1 MKKLLFLF
9 VLLIPVAVFGQPD
22 STAVVPDYP
31 QPGSIFDI
39 FSDLNY
45 WLSSTATV
53 AGLTIFLT
61 LLVAKIWKTIT
72 SIWKQI
78 VALVISLI
86 LMAVG
91 NVVNIGFMAE
101 FNVVTTIVYGIVVGF
116 MANGLYDL
124 KNAIK

>member
-1 MKKLLFLF
+1 MKKWIIFLLI
-9 VLLIPVAVFGQPD
+9 LIPVAVFGQPD
-22 STAVVPDYP
+22 STGVVSDYP
-31 QPGSIFDI
+31 KPGSIFDI

-61 LLVAKIWKTIT
+61 VLVAKIWKTIT
-72 SIWKQI
+72 AIWKQI
-78 VALVISLI
+78 VALLISLI
-86 LMAVG
+86 LMAIG

-101 FNVVTTIVYGIVVGF
+101 FNVVTTIIYGLVVGF

-124 KNAIK
+124 KNAVK

>member
-1 MKKLLFLF
+1 MKKFIMFLF
-9 VLLIPVAVFGQPD
+9 LLIPMAVFGQPD
-22 STAVVPDYP
+22 STGVVTDYP

-61 LLVAKIWKTIT
+61 LLISKFWKTIT
-72 SIWKQI
+72 AIWKQV
-78 VALVISLI
+78 VALAISLI

-101 FNVVTTIVYGIVVGF
+101 FNVVTTIVYGLVTGF

-124 KNAIK
+124 KNLTK

>member
-1 MKKLLFLF
+1 MKTLAIFIL
-9 VLLIPVAVFGQPD
+9 LLIPAALAAQPD
-22 STAVVPDYP
+22 STAYP

-61 LLVAKIWKTIT
+61 LLVAKFWKTIT
-72 SIWKQI
+72 AIWKQV
-78 VALVISLI
+78 VALVIAI
-86 LMAVG
+86 VLMVAG
-91 NVVNIGFMAE
+91 NLANIGFMAE
-101 FNVVTTIVYGIVVGF
+101 FTWLTTIVYGLVVGF

-124 KNAIK
+124 KNAIPK

>member
-1 MKKLLFLF
+1 MKKFIFFLL
-9 VLLIPVAVFGQPD
+9 LLLPVTLFGQVQD
-22 STAVVPDYP
+22 STGFP

-39 FSDLNY
+39 FADLNY

-61 LLVAKIWKTIT
+61 LIVSRFWKTIT
-72 SIWKQI
+72 SIWKQV
-78 VALVISLI
+78 VALIIAVLLMVI
-86 LMAVG
+86 G

-101 FNVVTTIVYGIVVGF
+101 FNWITTIVYGLVTGF

-124 KNAIK
+124 RNVSK

>member
-1 MKKLLFLF
+1 MKKFLFLIL
-9 VLLIPVAVFGQPD
+9 LLIPVMAFAQPD
-22 STAVVPDYP
+22 STAYP

-61 LLVAKIWKTIT
+61 LLVAKFWKTIT
-72 SIWKQI
+72 AIWKQV
-78 VALVISLI
+78 VALLI
-86 LMAVG
+86 AVVLMIAG
-91 NVVNIGFMAE
+91 NLANIGFMAE
-101 FNVVTTIVYGIVVGF
+101 FSWLTTVVYGLVTGF

-124 KNAIK
+124 KNAIPK

>member
-1 MKKLLFLF
+1 MKTLLVFL
-9 VLLIPVAVFGQPD
+9 LLLLPAALCAQPD
-22 STAVVPDYP
+22 STAYP

-61 LLVAKIWKTIT
+61 LLVAKLWKTIT
-72 SIWKQI
+72 AIWKQV
-78 VALVISLI
+78 VALAIAVV
-86 LMAVG
+86 LMVAG
-91 NVVNIGFMAE
+91 NLANIGFMAE
-101 FNVVTTIVYGIVVGF
+101 FTWLTTLVYGLVVGF

-124 KNAIK
+124 KNALPK

>member
-1 MKKLLFLF
+1 MKTLIVFLL
-9 VLLIPVAVFGQPD
+9 LLLPAALCAQPD
-22 STAVVPDYP
+22 STAYP

-61 LLVAKIWKTIT
+61 LLVAKLWKTIT
-72 SIWKQI
+72 AIWKQV
-78 VALVISLI
+78 VALAIAVV
-86 LMAVG
+86 LMVAG
-91 NVVNIGFMAE
+91 NLANIGFMAE
-101 FNVVTTIVYGIVVGF
+101 FTWLTTLVYGLVVGF

-124 KNAIK
+124 KNALPK

>member
-1 MKKLLFLF
+1 MKKIIFFLL
-9 VLLIPVAVFGQPD
+9 LLLPVTLFGQVQD
-22 STAVVPDYP
+22 STGFP

-39 FSDLNY
+39 FADLNY

-61 LLVAKIWKTIT
+61 LIVSRFWKTIT
-72 SIWKQI
+72 SIWKQV
-78 VALVISLI
+78 VALIIAVLLMVI
-86 LMAVG
+86 G

-101 FNVVTTIVYGIVVGF
+101 FNWITTIVYGLVTGF

-124 KNAIK
+124 RNVSK